1 MGTVPLLTYVAP
13 GRGIAGMADSQ
24 ADSQPRGEGNLLER
38 NPQVVLGPDSGKD
51 PGTVGQALFKYL
63 AEGQA
68 Y

>member
-1 MGTVPLLTYVAP
+1 MWLRAEEEQAWLTA
-13 GRGIAGMADSQ
+13 RQ
-24 ADSQPRGEGNLLER
+24 THRPRGKGNLLER
-38 NPQVVLGPDSGKD
+38 NLQVVLGPDSGKD

>member
-1 MGTVPLLTYVAP
+1 
-13 GRGIAGMADSQ
+13 MADSQ
-24 ADSQPRGEGNLLER
+24 ADSQPMGEGNLLER